1 MSPLVEDSGG
11 GEREGGKRAIV
22 RGVGSV
28 TRLAREGT
36 RYLGAALTGHP
47 PALGLERRT
56 YARALLSAL
65 RPHFFVFPA
74 GAVLAGAASA
84 GTLRAPVH
92 VALAAVA
99 AGLGWGVGQL
109 VNDLLD
115 IEADRV
121 DAPHRPAPQG
131 LLPEAPTAAVAILL
145 GVAVA
150 VITVGAHAAM
160 LWLVLAAVLLLMAYQ
175 PAKAHPGLGNVAHGA
190 LIGTAAV
197 IGRAAALPGV
207 ELETTL
213 PAVLPTAL
221 SCAAVAALYL
231 QANYEK
237 DRIGDAQAGYRT
249 LAHVLGVRGSAA
261 ARGAGSIAFAVA
273 VFHLGI
279 VQGPIGLG
287 LLALA
292 LLASLGSA
300 LLALLG
306 GTEAASLA
314 GYRWACHGTAAAML
328 SLAAPLLGAAG
339 SVAALLMSTAL
350 TERAFS
356 RSLNP

>member
-1 MSPLVEDSGG
+1 MVPP
-11 GEREGGKRAIV
+11 
-22 RGVGSV
+22 VGSV
-28 TRLAREGT
+28 TQLAREGT

-47 PALGLERRT
+47 PALGLERRA
-56 YARALLSAL
+56 YARAVLSAL

-84 GTLRAPVH
+84 TSVRAPVH
-92 VALAAVA
+92 IALTAVA

-121 DAPHRPAPQG
+121 DAPHRPAPRG
-131 LLPEAPTAAVAILL
+131 LLPEGPTTAIAMLL

-150 VITVGAHAAM
+150 LITVGAHAAM
-160 LWLVLAAVLLLMAYQ
+160 LWLVLAAVVLLFAYQ

-190 LIGTAAV
+190 LIGLAAL
-197 IGRAAALPGV
+197 IGSATALPGV
-207 ELETTL
+207 ALSIAL
-213 PAVLPTAL
+213 RSALPTAL

-237 DRIGDAQAGYRT
+237 DRIGDAKAGYRT
-249 LAHVLGVRGSAA
+249 LAHVLGVRGSALL
-261 ARGAGSIAFAVA
+261 RGAGSVVFAA
-273 VFHLGI
+273 VVLRAGI
-279 VQGPIGLG
+279 VHGTTGVAL
-287 LLALA
+287 LVLALI
-292 LLASLGSA
+292 ASLGSA
-300 LLALLG
+300 LYAAAR

-328 SLAAPLLGAAG
+328 ALAAPLLGAAG
-339 SVAALLMSTAL
+339 SITALLVSVAL

-356 RSLNP
+356 RADNP

>member
-1 MSPLVEDSGG
+1 M
-11 GEREGGKRAIV
+11 
-22 RGVGSV
+22 

-36 RYLGAALTGHP
+36 RYLGAALTGHA
-47 PALGLERRT
+47 PALGIDRRA
-56 YARALLSAL
+56 YARAVLSAL

-84 GTLRAPVH
+84 RVVEAPVH
-92 VALAAVA
+92 VILAAIA

-121 DAPHRPAPQG
+121 DAPHRPAPRG
-131 LLPEAPTAAVAILL
+131 LLPEGPTTAIAMVLGV
-145 GVAVA
+145 GVAV
-150 VITVGAHAAM
+150 VTVGAHAAM
-160 LWLVLAAVLLLMAYQ
+160 LWLAIIAMVLLFAYQ

-207 ELETTL
+207 PLGATLESAL
-213 PAVLPTAL
+213 PMAL

-237 DRIGDAQAGYRT
+237 DRVGDARAGYRT
-249 LAHVLGVRGSAA
+249 LAHVLGVRGSAV
-261 ARGAGSIAFAVA
+261 ARGAGSAVFAVT
-273 VFHLGI
+273 VLRLGI
-279 VQGPIGLG
+279 VHGATGVT
-287 LLALA
+287 LLAIA
-292 LLASLGSA
+292 VAASLGSA
-300 LLALLG
+300 AFATLR
-306 GTEAASLA
+306 GTEGASLA

-328 SLAAPLLGAAG
+328 ALAAPLLGAYG
-339 SVAALLMSTAL
+339 TFAALLASVAL
-350 TERAFS
+350 TERAFA
-356 RSLNP
+356 RSVNP

>member
-1 MSPLVEDSGG
+1 M
-11 GEREGGKRAIV
+11 
-22 RGVGSV
+22 GSV
-28 TRLAREGT
+28 KRLAREGT
-36 RYLGAALTGHP
+36 RYLGAALAGRP
-47 PALGLERRT
+47 PALGIDRRA
-56 YARALLSAL
+56 YARAVLSAL

-84 GTLRAPVH
+84 GTVQAPVH

-121 DAPHRPAPQG
+121 DAPHRPAPRG
-131 LLPEAPTAAVAILL
+131 LLPEGPTIALALLL
-145 GVAVA
+145 GIAVA

-160 LWLVLAAVLLLMAYQ
+160 LWLVLTAVVLLLAYQ
-175 PAKAHPGLGNVAHGA
+175 PAKAHPGLGNLAHGA

-197 IGRAAALPGV
+197 IGRAAALPGDG
-207 ELETTL
+207 LEATIRSVL
-213 PAVLPTAL
+213 PAAL

-237 DRIGDAQAGYRT
+237 DRVGDAEAGYRT
-249 LAHVLGVRGSAA
+249 LAHVLGVRGSALL
-261 ARGAGSIAFAVA
+261 RGAGAVAFAWAVLHFCIVHGAVSIALLAVA
-273 VFHLGI
+273 VT
-279 VQGPIGLG
+279 
-287 LLALA
+287 
-292 LLASLGSA
+292 ASLGSA
-300 LLALLG
+300 LYAATR
-306 GTEAASLA
+306 GTETASLA

-328 SLAAPLLGAAG
+328 ALAAPLLGIAG
-339 SVAALLMSTAL
+339 SIAALLVSVAL

-356 RSLNP
+356 RAENP